1 MISGKTIISVIHYE
15 PCLSKPF
22 AEIFTC
28 FNFVF
33 DDQYFHLAP
42 RLAAKV
48 ILFRPRSLSTDYSK
62 NDNIVIILSPDKQ
75 SAFCKVTL
83 VILWT
88 SFEPFTRSAWT
99 RSVMFKLK
107 LLSISTIFILAGCV
121 SLAPEYQRP
130 AAPVPQQFSLSRNSL
145 TPAVNGY
152 QDTGWRNFFV
162 DPQVTR
168 LITEALNNN
177 RDLRMAALKVEEA
190 RAQFNVTDA
199 DRYPQLNASSGITY
213 SGGLKGDKPTTQE
226 YDAGLE
232 LSYEL
237 DFFGKLK
244 NMSDADRQNYFASEE
259 ARRAVHIL
267 LVSSVSQSY
276 FSQQLAYEQL
286 RIARETLK
294 NYQQS
299 YAFVEQQL
307 VTGST
312 NVLALEQ
319 ARGQIESTRA
329 EIAKREGDLAKAN
342 NALQLVLGTY
352 RALPSEKGMK
362 GGEIAPV
369 KLPPNLSSQILLQ
382 RPDIMEAEYQLK
394 AADANIGAARA
405 AFFPSIT
412 LTSGLSASSTE
423 LSSLFTSGSGM
434 WNFIPKIE
442 IPIFNAGRNKAN
454 LKLAEIRQQ
463 QSVVNY
469 EQKIQSA
476 FKDVSDTLALRDSLS
491 QQLESQQRYLDSL
504 QITLQR
510 ARGLYASGAVSY
522 IEVLDAERSLFA
534 TQQTILDLT
543 YSRQVNEIN
552 LFTALGGGWVE

>member
-1 MISGKTIISVIHYE
+1 M
-15 PCLSKPF
+15 
-22 AEIFTC
+22 FT
-28 FNFVF
+28 
-33 DDQYFHLAP
+33 
-42 RLAAKV
+42 
-48 ILFRPRSLSTDYSK
+48 
-62 NDNIVIILSPDKQ
+62 
-75 SAFCKVTL
+75 
-83 VILWT
+83 
-88 SFEPFTRSAWT
+88 
-99 RSVMFKLK
+99 LK
-107 LLSISTIFILAGCV
+107 RLSISTIFLLAGCV

-130 AAPVPQQFSLSRNSL
+130 AAPVPQQFSLSRNGL
-145 TPAVNGY
+145 MPAAQNY
-152 QDTGWRNFFV
+152 QDSGWRNFFA

-168 LITEALNNN
+168 LIDEALSNN

-213 SGGLKGDKPTTQE
+213 SGGLKSDKPTSQE

-237 DFFGKLK
+237 DFFGKLR
-244 NMSDADRQNYFASEE
+244 NMSEADRQNFFASEE

-276 FSQQLAYEQL
+276 FSQQLAYKQL

-329 EIAKREGDLAKAN
+329 EIAKREGELAQAN

-352 RALPSEKGMK
+352 RALPAENGASDS
-362 GGEIAPV
+362 ALTPV
-369 KLPPNLSSQILLQ
+369 KLPPNLSSDILLQ

-405 AFFPSIT
+405 AFFPSIS
-412 LTSGLSASSTE
+412 LTSGLSTSSTA
-423 LSSLFTSGSGM
+423 LSSLFTPASGM
-434 WNFIPKIE
+434 WNFIPKID
-442 IPIFNAGRNKAN
+442 IPIFNAGRNNAN

-469 EQKIQSA
+469 EQKIQAA
-476 FKDVSDTLALRDSLS
+476 FKDVADALALRDSINN
-491 QQLESQQRYLDSL
+491 QIDAQQRYLDSL

-534 TQQTILDLT
+534 TQQTLLDLIN
-543 YSRQVNEIN
+543 SRQVNEIN
-552 LFTALGGGWVE
+552 LYTALGGGWVE

>member
-1 MISGKTIISVIHYE
+1 LGCQKACVLPENPASYRVVRTKSY
-15 PCLSKPF
+15 L
-22 AEIFTC
+22 
-28 FNFVF
+28 FN
-33 DDQYFHLAP
+33 
-42 RLAAKV
+42 
-48 ILFRPRSLSTDYSK
+48 
-62 NDNIVIILSPDKQ
+62 
-75 SAFCKVTL
+75 
-83 VILWT
+83 
-88 SFEPFTRSAWT
+88 
-99 RSVMFKLK
+99 
-107 LLSISTIFILAGCV
+107 
-121 SLAPEYQRP
+121 
-130 AAPVPQQFSLSRNSL
+130 
-145 TPAVNGY
+145 
-152 QDTGWRNFFV
+152 
-162 DPQVTR
+162 
-168 LITEALNNN
+168 
-177 RDLRMAALKVEEA
+177 
-190 RAQFNVTDA
+190 
-199 DRYPQLNASSGITY
+199 
-213 SGGLKGDKPTTQE
+213 
-226 YDAGLE
+226 
-232 LSYEL
+232 
-237 DFFGKLK
+237 
-244 NMSDADRQNYFASEE
+244 
-259 ARRAVHIL
+259 
-267 LVSSVSQSY
+267 
-276 FSQQLAYEQL
+276 
-286 RIARETLK
+286 
-294 NYQQS
+294 
-299 YAFVEQQL
+299 
-307 VTGST
+307 
-312 NVLALEQ
+312 
-319 ARGQIESTRA
+319 
-329 EIAKREGDLAKAN
+329 KA
-342 NALQLVLGTY
+342 
-352 RALPSEKGMK
+352 EKGMK

>member
-1 MISGKTIISVIHYE
+1 M
-15 PCLSKPF
+15 
-22 AEIFTC
+22 FT
-28 FNFVF
+28 
-33 DDQYFHLAP
+33 
-42 RLAAKV
+42 
-48 ILFRPRSLSTDYSK
+48 
-62 NDNIVIILSPDKQ
+62 
-75 SAFCKVTL
+75 
-83 VILWT
+83 
-88 SFEPFTRSAWT
+88 
-99 RSVMFKLK
+99 LK
-107 LLSISTIFILAGCV
+107 RLSISTIFLLAGCV

-130 AAPVPQQFSLSRNSL
+130 AAPVPQQFSLSRNGL
-145 TPAVNGY
+145 MPAAQNY
-152 QDTGWRNFFV
+152 QHSGWRNFFA

-168 LITEALNNN
+168 LIAEALSNN
-177 RDLRMAALKVEEA
+177 RDLRMAALKVKEA

-213 SGGLKGDKPTTQE
+213 SGGLKSDKPTSQE

-237 DFFGKLK
+237 DFFGKLR
-244 NMSDADRQNYFASEE
+244 NMSEADRQNFFASEE

-276 FSQQLAYEQL
+276 FSQQLAYKQL

-329 EIAKREGDLAKAN
+329 EIAKREGELAQAN

-352 RALPSEKGMK
+352 RVLPAENGASDSALT
-362 GGEIAPV
+362 PV
-369 KLPPNLSSQILLQ
+369 KLPPNLSSDILLQ

-405 AFFPSIT
+405 AFFPSIS
-412 LTSGLSASSTE
+412 LTSGLSTSSTA
-423 LSSLFTSGSGM
+423 LSSLFTPASGM
-434 WNFIPKIE
+434 WNFIPKID
-442 IPIFNAGRNKAN
+442 IPIFNAGRNNAN

-469 EQKIQSA
+469 EQKIQAA
-476 FKDVSDTLALRDSLS
+476 FKDVADALALRDSINN
-491 QQLESQQRYLDSL
+491 QIDAQQRYLDSL

-522 IEVLDAERSLFA
+522 IEVLDAERSLFT
-534 TQQTILDLT
+534 TQQTLLDLT
-543 YSRQVNEIN
+543 NSRQVNEIN
-552 LFTALGGGWVE
+552 LYTALGGGWVE

>member
-1 MISGKTIISVIHYE
+1 M
-15 PCLSKPF
+15 
-22 AEIFTC
+22 FT
-28 FNFVF
+28 
-33 DDQYFHLAP
+33 
-42 RLAAKV
+42 
-48 ILFRPRSLSTDYSK
+48 
-62 NDNIVIILSPDKQ
+62 
-75 SAFCKVTL
+75 
-83 VILWT
+83 
-88 SFEPFTRSAWT
+88 
-99 RSVMFKLK
+99 LK
-107 LLSISTIFILAGCV
+107 RLSISTIFLLAGCV
-121 SLAPEYQRP
+121 SLAPEYPRP
-130 AAPVPQQFSLSRNSL
+130 AAPVPQQFSLSRNGL
-145 TPAVNGY
+145 MPAAQNY
-152 QDTGWRNFFV
+152 QDSGWRNFFA

-168 LITEALNNN
+168 LIAEALSNN

-213 SGGLKGDKPTTQE
+213 SGGLKSDKPTSQE

-237 DFFGKLK
+237 DFFGKLR
-244 NMSDADRQNYFASEE
+244 NMSEADRQNFFASEE

-276 FSQQLAYEQL
+276 FSQQLAYKQL

-319 ARGQIESTRA
+319 ALGQIESTRA
-329 EIAKREGDLAKAN
+329 EIAKREGELAQAN

-352 RALPSEKGMK
+352 RALPAENGASDS
-362 GGEIAPV
+362 ALTPV
-369 KLPPNLSSQILLQ
+369 QLPPNLSSDILLQ

-405 AFFPSIT
+405 AFFPSIS
-412 LTSGLSASSTE
+412 LTSGLSTSSTA
-423 LSSLFTSGSGM
+423 LSSLFTPASGM
-434 WNFIPKIE
+434 WNFIPKID
-442 IPIFNAGRNKAN
+442 IPIFNAGRNNAN

-469 EQKIQSA
+469 EQKIQAA
-476 FKDVSDTLALRDSLS
+476 FKDVADALALRDSINK
-491 QQLESQQRYLDSL
+491 QMDAQQRYLDSL

-522 IEVLDAERSLFA
+522 IEVLDAERSLFT
-534 TQQTILDLT
+534 TQQTLLDLT
-543 YSRQVNEIN
+543 NSRQVNEIN
-552 LFTALGGGWVE
+552 LYTALGGGWVE

>member
-1 MISGKTIISVIHYE
+1 M
-15 PCLSKPF
+15 
-22 AEIFTC
+22 FT
-28 FNFVF
+28 
-33 DDQYFHLAP
+33 
-42 RLAAKV
+42 
-48 ILFRPRSLSTDYSK
+48 
-62 NDNIVIILSPDKQ
+62 
-75 SAFCKVTL
+75 
-83 VILWT
+83 
-88 SFEPFTRSAWT
+88 
-99 RSVMFKLK
+99 LK
-107 LLSISTIFILAGCV
+107 RLSISTIFLLAGCV

-130 AAPVPQQFSLSRNSL
+130 AAPVPQQFSLSRNGL
-145 TPAVNGY
+145 MPAAQNY
-152 QDTGWRNFFV
+152 QDSGWRNFFA

-168 LITEALNNN
+168 LIAEALSNS

-213 SGGLKGDKPTTQE
+213 SGGLKSDKPTSQA

-237 DFFGKLK
+237 DFFGKLR
-244 NMSDADRQNYFASEE
+244 NMSEADRQNFFASEE

-276 FSQQLAYEQL
+276 FSQQLAYKQL

-329 EIAKREGDLAKAN
+329 EIAKREGELAQAN

-352 RALPSEKGMK
+352 RALPAENGASDS
-362 GGEIAPV
+362 ALTPV
-369 KLPPNLSSQILLQ
+369 KLPPNLSSDILLQ

-405 AFFPSIT
+405 AFFPSIS
-412 LTSGLSASSTE
+412 LTSGLSTSSTA
-423 LSSLFTSGSGM
+423 LSSLFTPASGM
-434 WNFIPKIE
+434 WNFIPKID
-442 IPIFNAGRNKAN
+442 IPIFNAGRNNAN

-469 EQKIQSA
+469 EQKIQAA
-476 FKDVSDTLALRDSLS
+476 FKDVADALALRDSIS
-491 QQLESQQRYLDSL
+491 NQIDAQQRYLDSL

-534 TQQTILDLT
+534 TQQTLLDLAN
-543 YSRQVNEIN
+543 SRQVNEIN
-552 LFTALGGGWVE
+552 LYTALGGGWVE

>member
-1 MISGKTIISVIHYE
+1 
-15 PCLSKPF
+15 
-22 AEIFTC
+22 
-28 FNFVF
+28 
-33 DDQYFHLAP
+33 
-42 RLAAKV
+42 
-48 ILFRPRSLSTDYSK
+48 
-62 NDNIVIILSPDKQ
+62 
-75 SAFCKVTL
+75 
-83 VILWT
+83 
-88 SFEPFTRSAWT
+88 
-99 RSVMFKLK
+99 MFKLK
-107 LLSISTIFILAGCV
+107 LLSINTIFILAGCV

-168 LITEALNNN
+168 LITEALTNN

-232 LSYEL
+232 FSYEL

-329 EIAKREGDLAKAN
+329 EIAKREGDLAQAN

>member
-1 MISGKTIISVIHYE
+1 M
-15 PCLSKPF
+15 
-22 AEIFTC
+22 FT
-28 FNFVF
+28 
-33 DDQYFHLAP
+33 
-42 RLAAKV
+42 
-48 ILFRPRSLSTDYSK
+48 
-62 NDNIVIILSPDKQ
+62 
-75 SAFCKVTL
+75 
-83 VILWT
+83 
-88 SFEPFTRSAWT
+88 
-99 RSVMFKLK
+99 LK
-107 LLSISTIFILAGCV
+107 RLSISTIFLLAGCV

-130 AAPVPQQFSLSRNSL
+130 AAPVPQQFSLSRNGL
-145 TPAVNGY
+145 MPAAQNY
-152 QDTGWRNFFV
+152 QDSGWRNFFA

-168 LITEALNNN
+168 LIDEALSNN

-213 SGGLKGDKPTTQE
+213 SGGLKSDKPTSQE

-237 DFFGKLK
+237 DFFGKLR
-244 NMSDADRQNYFASEE
+244 NMSEADRQNFFASEE

-276 FSQQLAYEQL
+276 FSQQLAYKQL

-329 EIAKREGDLAKAN
+329 EIAKREGELAQAN

-352 RALPSEKGMK
+352 RALPAENGASDS
-362 GGEIAPV
+362 ALTPV
-369 KLPPNLSSQILLQ
+369 KLPPNLSSDILLQ

-405 AFFPSIT
+405 AFFPSIS
-412 LTSGLSASSTE
+412 LTSGLSTSSTA
-423 LSSLFTSGSGM
+423 LSSLFTPASGM
-434 WNFIPKIE
+434 WNFIPKID
-442 IPIFNAGRNKAN
+442 IPIFNAGRNNAN

-469 EQKIQSA
+469 EQKIQAA
-476 FKDVSDTLALRDSLS
+476 FKDVADALALRDSINN
-491 QQLESQQRYLDSL
+491 QIDAQQRYLDSL
-504 QITLQR
+504 QITLQS

-534 TQQTILDLT
+534 TQQTLLDLIN
-543 YSRQVNEIN
+543 SRQVNEIN
-552 LFTALGGGWVE
+552 LYTALGGGWVE

>member
-48 ILFRPRSLSTDYSK
+48 ILLRPRSLSTDYSK

-213 SGGLKGDKPTTQE
+213 SGGLKGDKPTTQK
-226 YDAGLE
+226 YDAGLK